1 MLISI
6 ILISINVPIVLTKS
20 KRLSDWNEGMERMN
34 KTKIQPY
41 TVYNR
46 DN

>member
-6 ILISINVPIVLTKS
+6 ILISINVPIVLT